1 MTNIKIDRT
10 ANKALRNKALR
21 QNGLS
26 KELKLMILLD
36 TIAVICTII
45 NVGRMLSIMQTK

>member
-10 ANKALRNKALR
+10 ANKDLRNKALR

-26 KELKLMILLD
+26 KELKLIILLD
-36 TIAVICTII
+36 AIVIICTII
-45 NVGRMLSIMQTK
+45 NVGRILSAT

>member
-1 MTNIKIDRT
+1 MTDIKIDRT
-10 ANKALRNKALR
+10 ANKDLRNKALR

-36 TIAVICTII
+36 AIVIICTII
-45 NVGRMLSIMQTK
+45 NVGRILSAT

>member
-1 MTNIKIDRT
+1 MTKIKIDRT
-10 ANKALRNKALR
+10 ANKDLRNKALR

-36 TIAVICTII
+36 AIAVICTII
-45 NVGRMLSIMQTK
+45 NVGQVLQLLWRQ

>member
-10 ANKALRNKALR
+10 ANKDLRNKALR
-21 QNGLS
+21 QNELS

-36 TIAVICTII
+36 AIVIICTII
-45 NVGRMLSIMQTK
+45 NVGRILSAT

>member
-10 ANKALRNKALR
+10 ANKDLRNKALR
-21 QNGLS
+21 RNKLS

-36 TIAVICTII
+36 AVVIICTII
-45 NVGRMLSIMQTK
+45 NVGRILSAT

>member
-10 ANKALRNKALR
+10 ANKDLRNKALR
-21 QNGLS
+21 RNKLS

-36 TIAVICTII
+36 AIVIICTII
-45 NVGRMLSIMQTK
+45 NVGRILSAT

>member
-10 ANKALRNKALR
+10 ANKDLRNKALR

-36 TIAVICTII
+36 AIAVICTII
-45 NVGRMLSIMQTK
+45 NVGRMLSAM